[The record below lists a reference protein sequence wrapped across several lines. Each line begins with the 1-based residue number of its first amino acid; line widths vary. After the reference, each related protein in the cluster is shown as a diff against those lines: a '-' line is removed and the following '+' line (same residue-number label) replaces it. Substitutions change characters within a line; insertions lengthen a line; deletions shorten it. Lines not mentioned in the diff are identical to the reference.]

1 MLSNHQVLSSNKRGS
16 GLLRISKLGWIASV
30 SMLVGLVGCAQPATQ
45 NDTAASGDN
54 TTTAVNLPQVVATTS
69 VLCDLTQ
76 QIAQDTVAL
85 TCLME
90 PGQDPHTYAA
100 APSDRKAIDEA
111 DLVLYDG
118 YGFAPQLIA
127 MVEASTNTAPKVA
140 VYEQAV
146 PNPLL
151 ADPHD
156 HDHGHGK
163 EDHGEE
169 THADHGEE
177 NHDHEAHADH
187 GEENHGHET
196 HAEGTDKEELV
207 ADPHIWHNA
216 LNTSNITE
224 VIADQLQQIN
234 PDQADL
240 YGQNAAL
247 LTTQFA
253 ELHTWIEAQ
262 VTTIPASNRKL
273 VTTHEAFNYFADAYG
288 LELEAALSGINTE
301 TSPSASRVADLVDD
315 VKTLGVPAIF
325 AETTSNTQLIET
337 LAKNANVKVAPN
349 PLFVEGPGG
358 PGTRAETM
366 QAMLVSNTCT
376 VVNALGGTCVEADA
390 PL

>member
-1 MLSNHQVLSSNKRGS
+1 MLSNHQVLSSSKRGS
-16 GLLRISKLGWIASV
+16 GLLPIGKLGWIASV
-30 SMLVGLVGCAQPATQ
+30 SMLVGLVGCAQPTTQ

-54 TTTAVNLPQVVATTS
+54 TTTAANLPQVVATTS

-118 YGFAPQLIA
+118 YGFAPKLIA
-127 MVEASTNTAPKVA
+127 MVEASTNAAPKVA

-156 HDHGHGK
+156 HDHG
-163 EDHGEE
+163 EE
-169 THADHGEE
+169 A
-177 NHDHEAHADH
+177 
-187 GEENHGHET
+187 
-196 HAEGTDKEELV
+196 HAEGTDTEELV

-216 LNTSNITE
+216 LNTSNITD

-234 PDQADL
+234 PEQADL

-247 LTTQFA
+247 LTTQFT
-253 ELHTWIEAQ
+253 ELHTWIAAQ